1 MQLGVTQ
8 LKMHESLHLSNIF
21 SAHWLCVLKVFG
33 EEHES
38 TSKSYRELDMTQF
51 DAQQHKA
58 ALQSVMR
65 ALGICIQ
72 MIEEDHKRTIGI
84 FRTLENIKT
93 FAFS

>member
-1 MQLGVTQ
+1 
-8 LKMHESLHLSNIF
+8 
-21 SAHWLCVLKVFG
+21 
-33 EEHES
+33 
-38 TSKSYRELDMTQF
+38 MTQF